1 MCGRHQQ
8 EGVAVGFGAGD
19 LFGGDIAAGAD
30 ARVEDDRLTE
40 GLRHLGAEHPRDHV
54 RVAAGSKPLHEADRP
69 RRILLRE
76 RAHRAACEANSERH

>member
-40 GLRHLGAEHPRDHV
+40 ET
-54 RVAAGSKPLHEADRP
+54 STSQ
-69 RRILLRE
+69 RR
-76 RAHRAACEANSERH
+76 APA